1 MQQPATHQKRVFLSV
16 KLNTLYVCGAQCSED
31 LKSTMGSLWRL
42 LNITTHRAVLGPG
55 EDFGGP
61 FVAVDIAGAADCVL
75 WAEYAN
81 ATM

>member
-1 MQQPATHQKRVFLSV
+1 MLTTLCVRV
-16 KLNTLYVCGAQCSED
+16 YGAQCSED
-31 LKSTMGSLWRL
+31 LKSTMGSLWRR
-42 LNITTHRAVLGPG
+42 LNITTHRAVPGPG